1 MRLQRADYSTEASF
15 LRKSVRDSYFPNLS
29 VDFDTEPP
37 LPAVL
42 KILSRREEK
51 NLKEQ
56 EIVDSLARENAEFK
70 KLMDEHHSLEDML
83 SEIDKKVYLTA
94 EEEIERKKLQKQ
106 KLLRKDKMAEL
117 IRDFRKSHILN

>member
-1 MRLQRADYSTEASF
+1 M
-15 LRKSVRDSYFPNLS
+15 
-29 VDFDTEPP
+29 
-37 LPAVL
+37 
-42 KILSRREEK
+42 
-51 NLKEQ
+51 KEQ
-56 EIVDSLARENAEFK
+56 EIVDSLARDNAEFK

-117 IRDFRKSHILN
+117 IRDFRKSQLLN